1 MKLTVSTS
9 YFPVDADI
17 NSNLRDVLRNMRALQ
32 AKGADVVHFPEACL
46 SGYAGAEFKSY
57 KDFDWKLLHEATLRV
72 MDESWNQNQKRMRG
86 ISVPFSN

>member
-46 SGYAGAEFKSY
+46 SGYAGAEFKSC
-57 KDFDWKLLHEATLRV
+57 
-72 MDESWNQNQKRMRG
+72 
-86 ISVPFSN
+86 